1 MVHPPKNV
9 PAFVTAMS
17 LFRQRST
24 QRVLSVATCVLVC
37 AMAAAVVA
45 RQAVTAAPKRW
56 WRDPA
61 IQQDLRL
68 TSEQVRQLDAI
79 FERDLPARIALH
91 QQIAQ
96 LDRELLRV
104 IELEAD
110 AAVVMRLSDE
120 VEQLRA
126 QRNVRRT
133 LMLVAM
139 YKTLM
144 PAQRARLFVMPRSS
158 EAVDR

>member
-1 MVHPPKNV
+1 
-9 PAFVTAMS
+9 MS
-17 LFRQRST
+17 LFRNRST
-24 QRVLSVATCVLVC
+24 PRVLSAATCVLVC
-37 AMAAAVVA
+37 AMATAAIA
-45 RQAVTAAPKRW
+45 SQAASAAPKRW

-61 IQQDLRL
+61 FQHDLRL
-68 TSEQVRQLDAI
+68 TSEQVRQLDSI

-91 QQIAQ
+91 RQIAQ

-110 AAVVMRLSDE
+110 AAEVMRRIED
-120 VEQLRA
+120 VEHLRA

-139 YKTLM
+139 YKTLT

-158 EAVDR
+158 VPVVH

>member
-1 MVHPPKNV
+1 
-9 PAFVTAMS
+9 MS

-24 QRVLSVATCVLVC
+24 QCVLCVC
-37 AMAAAVVA
+37 VTFCALATAVIATQAVV
-45 RQAVTAAPKRW
+45 AAPKRW

-61 IQQDLRL
+61 MQQDLRL
-68 TSEQVRQLDAI
+68 TSGQVRQLDSI

-91 QQIAQ
+91 RQIAQ

-104 IELEAD
+104 IGLAAD
-110 AAVVMRLSDE
+110 AAVVMRMSEE
-120 VEQLRA
+120 VEHLRA

-139 YKTLM
+139 RKVLT
-144 PAQRARLFVMPRSS
+144 PAQRTRLLGMPRSS
-158 EAVDR
+158 APVVH